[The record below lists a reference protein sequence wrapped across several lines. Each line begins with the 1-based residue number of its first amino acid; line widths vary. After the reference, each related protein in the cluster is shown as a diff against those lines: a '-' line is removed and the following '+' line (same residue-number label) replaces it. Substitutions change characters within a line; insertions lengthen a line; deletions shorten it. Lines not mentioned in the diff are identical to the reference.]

1 MFIFTYEYKLIFLFL
16 NKLFI
21 NAIYIYI
28 LNENFYIERIL
39 YISNSL
45 RIYLYFLFS
54 KMDRSMSSELKIIC
68 INE

>member
-1 MFIFTYEYKLIFLFL
+1 MFIFTYKYKLIFLFL

-21 NAIYIYI
+21 NAIYI

>member
-1 MFIFTYEYKLIFLFL
+1 MFIFTYKYKLIFLFL

-21 NAIYIYI
+21 NAIYI

-54 KMDRSMSSELKIIC
+54 KMDRSTSSELKIIC